1 MKCTPKVLWLTFGV
15 HFTEIDCQLQSIT
28 KLSERNSYS
37 LKQMSISGG
46 LDLSISS
53 NSIKRDFIDINGD
66 GYPDIVELKN
76 DTVNIYL
83 NKGYE
88 IEEECSNLNSSITK
102 ISEDTSIY
110 INTYLGITAGFT
122 FCGTYKFNAGVH
134 STYSGSIES
143 GTSSE
148 FMDINGDGLP
158 DYVISDN
165 KNNRLLVYLNKTNKT
180 NLLNKIINPTQ
191 WLFLKLVDRIGCD

>member
-1 MKCTPKVLWLTFGV
+1 MMKKEQGTEIKKTKYSLQGGAGISSGYGKTEGEITYIDINGDGLPDKINNSSNTVCFNLGYSFTEPVIYNGIKSTKSRSWNIDPS
-15 HFTEIDCQLQSIT
+15 TEIDCQLQSIT

-46 LDLSISS
+46 LDVSISS

-110 INTYLGITAGFT
+110 INTYLGRI
-122 FCGTYKFNAGVH
+122 YVLW
-134 STYSGSIES
+134 
-143 GTSSE
+143 
-148 FMDINGDGLP
+148 DI
-158 DYVISDN
+158 
-165 KNNRLLVYLNKTNKT
+165 
-180 NLLNKIINPTQ
+180 
-191 WLFLKLVDRIGCD
+191 